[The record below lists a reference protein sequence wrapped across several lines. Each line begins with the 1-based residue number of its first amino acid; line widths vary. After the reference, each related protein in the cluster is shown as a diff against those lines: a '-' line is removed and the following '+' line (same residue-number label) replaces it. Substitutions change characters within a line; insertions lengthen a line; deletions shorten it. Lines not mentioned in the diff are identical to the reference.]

1 MQSGNDRRDF
11 LKKSLFFAG
20 AAGLMSSGLGPLTA
34 LAQTIGKPMRRADRY
49 EDTYIFERKPYKW
62 PRNKTLAVWIAPNVE
77 VWHYD
82 LPGGTAISPNVAN
95 RVPDVIN
102 YAWREYGIRVGLWRV
117 ADVLDAAGIKPSVA
131 LNSAVCETF
140 PKAMDEMKKRGWEF
154 MGHGTTNSENLA
166 GLAPEKEKEVIQHV
180 LKTIEQSTGK
190 RPRGWLG
197 TGLVQTHNTL
207 DILAEEGVTY
217 CGDWNSDDQ
226 PYPMKVKKGKMI
238 SIPYCMEINDLPMFV
253 RKNYTGEQYYRSV
266 IDQFDALYAD
276 SRKHSRVMGIPL
288 HPMLI
293 GQPLRIKYLQQAIAY
308 MKKHER
314 VWFATAGEIVDAY
327 ERVNPVS

>member
-20 AAGLMSSGLGPLTA
+20 AAGLMNSGLGPLTA

-49 EDTYIFERKPYKW
+49 EDTYIFERKPFKW

-140 PKAMDEMKKRGWEF
+140 PIAMDEL
-154 MGHGTTNSENLA
+154 N
-166 GLAPEKEKEVIQHV
+166 
-180 LKTIEQSTGK
+180 
-190 RPRGWLG
+190 
-197 TGLVQTHNTL
+197 
-207 DILAEEGVTY
+207 
-217 CGDWNSDDQ
+217 
-226 PYPMKVKKGKMI
+226 
-238 SIPYCMEINDLPMFV
+238 
-253 RKNYTGEQYYRSV
+253 
-266 IDQFDALYAD
+266 
-276 SRKHSRVMGIPL
+276 
-288 HPMLI
+288 
-293 GQPLRIKYLQQAIAY
+293 
-308 MKKHER
+308 
-314 VWFATAGEIVDAY
+314 
-327 ERVNPVS
+327 